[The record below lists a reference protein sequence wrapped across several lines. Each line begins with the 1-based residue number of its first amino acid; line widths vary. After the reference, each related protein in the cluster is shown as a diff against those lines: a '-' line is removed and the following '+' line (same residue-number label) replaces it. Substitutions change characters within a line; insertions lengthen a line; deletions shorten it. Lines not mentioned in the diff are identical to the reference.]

1 VIRKGNLL
9 TAIMWGGLIAGALDL
24 TYVLTFYGIHG
35 VALIRIRQSIAT
47 GFSVFGRVQGPYW
60 VC

>member
-1 VIRKGNLL
+1 
-9 TAIMWGGLIAGALDL
+9 MWGGLIAGALDL
-24 TYVLTFYGIHG
+24 TYVLTFYDIHG
-35 VALIRIRQSIAT
+35 VAITRIRQSIAT

>member
-1 VIRKGNLL
+1 
-9 TAIMWGGLIAGALDL
+9 MWGGLIAGALDL

-47 GFSVFGRVQGPYW
+47 GFSVFGRVQGPY
-60 VC
+60 